1 MSCFNE
7 GMLRASV
14 DGELSETQ
22 RAELEEHLRH
32 CASCRARF
40 EVIAHNADRVR
51 SALSSLAIPGES
63 SPPPEPRRALA
74 RFKART
80 ALVDRPGSA
89 LAGPLAKRIGPVS
102 WAIGAAC
109 LAMALLTFT
118 PARGFAQ
125 RLMGMLRV
133 QRITAVPLDFEALG
147 DPSERGRIGKTIAQ
161 LLSENVVVTTKG
173 ELREAANRDD
183 ASQAAGYNIRLPASR
198 SDAPQLK
205 VMGEQAFYATIDRD
219 RLQAILEDV
228 GRSDLQLPYAIDG
241 ATISARFPRIA
252 FANYGTCERWHME
265 DGQEC
270 LRLLQSPSPTVT
282 VPPEL
287 DLSELAQIG
296 LQLGGMSAEAARE
309 FSRSVDWA
317 STIVVGIPQG
327 TSYRTVQVDG
337 VQGTL
342 IERGG
347 RRRGYSLLWV
357 KDGIIYALYGT
368 GDSAGALTV
377 AESLH

>member
-1 MSCFNE
+1 MSCFND
-7 GMLRASV
+7 GMLRALV
-14 DGELSETQ
+14 DGELSEEQ
-22 RAELEEHLRH
+22 RAKLEEHLH
-32 CASCRARF
+32 LCASCGARF
-40 EVIAHNADRVR
+40 EVIAHNADRVG

-63 SPPPEPRRALA
+63 SPPDARRALA
-74 RFKART
+74 RFKGRA
-80 ALVDRPGSA
+80 ALDSRPAAA
-89 LAGPLAKRIGPVS
+89 LAGPLAKRIGSVS

-109 LAMALLTFT
+109 LVMALLTFT

-133 QRITAVPLDFEALG
+133 QQITAVPLDFEALG
-147 DPSERGRIGKTIAQ
+147 DPSERRRLGKSIAQ

-173 ELREAANRDD
+173 ELQEVANRDE
-183 ASQAAGYNIRLPASR
+183 ASQAAGFNIRLPASR
-198 SDAPQLK
+198 SDEPQLK
-205 VMGEQAFYATIDRD
+205 VLGEQAFHATVDRD
-219 RLQAILEDV
+219 RLQAILEDI
-228 GRSDLQLPYAIDG
+228 GRSDLQLPYALDG
-241 ATISARFPRIA
+241 ATISARFPKIA
-252 FANYGTCERWHME
+252 FANYGSCERAYWE
-265 DGQEC
+265 NGQDC
-270 LRLLQSPSPTVT
+270 LRLLESPSPTIT

-287 DLSELAQIG
+287 NLAELAQVG
-296 LQLGGMSAEAARE
+296 LQLGGMSAEAARD

-327 TSYRTVQVDG
+327 TSYQTVQVDG

-357 KDGIIYALYGT
+357 KDGIIYALYGS

-377 AESLH
+377 AESLN

>member
-32 CASCRARF
+32 CASCRDRF

-63 SPPPEPRRALA
+63 SPPDARRALA

-80 ALVDRPGSA
+80 ALVDGPRSV

-173 ELREAANRDD
+173 ELQEVANREE
-183 ASQAAGYNIRLPASR
+183 ASQTAGFNVRLPASR

-205 VMGEQAFYATIDRD
+205 VLGEQAFHATVDRD
-219 RLQAILEDV
+219 RLQAILEEV
-228 GRSDLQLPYAIDG
+228 GRSDLQLPYALDG

-252 FANYGTCERWHME
+252 FANYGNCERWHLE
-265 DGQEC
+265 DGQDC
-270 LRLLQSPSPTVT
+270 FRLLESPSPTVT

-357 KDGIIYALYGT
+357 KDGIIYALYGS